1 MGFVV
6 SDKFQFEL
14 VAPEKLIYSDDAE
27 FVVVPGVEGD
37 FGVLPGHALLMSTV
51 RPGVVEIHENDKPK
65 ERFFVGGG
73 FAEVTPE
80 RCTVL
85 CTESL
90 NLVDFDESKA
100 NTRLENAERE
110 LSEASSDLE
119 REKCEKA
126 LEVAR
131 SLISAGSS

>member
-1 MGFVV
+1 MA
-6 SDKFQFEL
+6 DKFQFEL
-14 VAPEKLIYSDDAE
+14 VAPEKLIYSDEAE
-27 FVVVPGVEGD
+27 FVVVPGAEGD
-37 FGVLPGHALLMSTV
+37 FGVLPEHSLLLSTV
-51 RPGVVEIHENDKPK
+51 RPGVVEVYENDKPK
-65 ERFFVGGG
+65 HRFFVGGG

-100 NTRLENAERE
+100 NARLESAERD

-126 LEVAR
+126 LEVTQ

>member
-1 MGFVV
+1 MA
-6 SDKFQFEL
+6 DKFLFEL
-14 VAPEKLIYSDDAE
+14 VAPEKLIYSDEVE

-37 FGVLPGHALLMSTV
+37 FGVLPWHALLLSTV
-51 RPGVVEIHENDKPK
+51 MSGVVEIHENDKPK
-65 ERFFVGGG
+65 DRFFVGGG

-100 NTRLENAERE
+100 NARLESAERD

-126 LEVAR
+126 LEVAQ